1 MEPVFHPFQIVVA
14 FLIFVFMLL
23 KLTKKSTPNLPP
35 GPWKL
40 PLIGSI
46 HHLGSSL
53 PHQRLRDLADKY
65 GPLMHLQL
73 GELSVVV
80 VSSPETAKEVMKTH
94 DLNFADRPSVYASS
108 VICNGA
114 TNFTFA
120 AYGDFWRRVRKIC
133 TQELLSPMRVQSFGP
148 TREEEV
154 SKFIK
159 SISEHIGSQIN
170 LSERIF
176 SLTYG
181 ITAKAAFGKKCKD
194 EELFIALVKDASA
207 AAAGFNISDLFPSAT
222 LLPLVTGFKAK
233 LEKIRDRFQEIAGNI
248 IEEHKIKKVASNV
261 DVSNEDE
268 DFVDVLMRFEE
279 CGDVKFPLSE
289 ANIKAIILDIF
300 TGGSETSSTTVE
312 WAMSEMLKHPKIL
325 KQTQTEIRK
334 VVNKRGT
341 IDETCI
347 QEILFLKLVIKE
359 TLRLHPPAPLL
370 LPRESRERCEINGY
384 EIPAKSKV
392 IVNAWAVNR
401 NPKWWKDPEVF
412 NPERF
417 LDNSIDFKGLNFEYI
432 PFGGGRRVCPG
443 ISFGLANVDLPLVKL
458 LYHFDWKL
466 PDGIAS
472 EELDMSESFGVT
484 VRRKTDLKVIP
495 TAYHPSPA

>member
-1 MEPVFHPFQIVVA
+1 MCGWV
-14 FLIFVFMLL
+14 
-23 KLTKKSTPNLPP
+23 
-35 GPWKL
+35 GW
-40 PLIGSI
+40 G
-46 HHLGSSL
+46 
-53 PHQRLRDLADKY
+53 
-65 GPLMHLQL
+65 
-73 GELSVVV
+73 
-80 VSSPETAKEVMKTH
+80 
-94 DLNFADRPSVYASS
+94 
-108 VICNGA
+108 
-114 TNFTFA
+114 
-120 AYGDFWRRVRKIC
+120 W
-133 TQELLSPMRVQSFGP
+133 
-148 TREEEV
+148 
-154 SKFIK
+154 
-159 SISEHIGSQIN
+159 
-170 LSERIF
+170 
-176 SLTYG
+176 
-181 ITAKAAFGKKCKD
+181 
-194 EELFIALVKDASA
+194 
-207 AAAGFNISDLFPSAT
+207 GF
-222 LLPLVTGFKAK
+222 
-233 LEKIRDRFQEIAGNI
+233 RF
-248 IEEHKIKKVASNV
+248 
-261 DVSNEDE
+261 
-268 DFVDVLMRFEE
+268 
-279 CGDVKFPLSE
+279 
-289 ANIKAIILDIF
+289 LDIF

-325 KQTQTEIRK
+325 EKTQTEIRK

-472 EELDMSESFGVT
+472 EDLDMSESFGVT

-495 TAYHPSPA
+495 TAYHPLPA